1 MGSFSMTLLRA
12 QELLLK
18 SENLL
23 DESESEISKL
33 KSLLKQA
40 QGFLPYEKTALYKE
54 INEALLRQNIDESL
68 PIVKEEINLYLKEVG
83 E

>member
-1 MGSFSMTLLRA
+1 MTLLRA

-40 QGFLPYEKTALYKE
+40 QGFLPYDKTALYKE
-54 INEALLRQNIDESL
+54 INEALLHQNIDESL
-68 PIVKEEINLYLKEVG
+68 PIVKEEINSYIKSLI
-83 E
+83 